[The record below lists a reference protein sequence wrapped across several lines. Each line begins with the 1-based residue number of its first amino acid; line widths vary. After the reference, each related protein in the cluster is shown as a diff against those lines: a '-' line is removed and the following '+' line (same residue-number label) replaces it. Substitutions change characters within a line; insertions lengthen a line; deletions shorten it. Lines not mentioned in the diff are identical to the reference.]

1 MAYTTIPKSSD
12 YFNIVLYTGTGNA
25 QTISG
30 VGFQPDWLWQKSR
43 SASQDGRIFDAVRGG
58 SKLIY
63 PSLANAEATDAQL
76 ITSFNADGFTMGSS
90 GTNANDNTVTYV
102 AWNWLA
108 GTSFTN
114 DASGTGIGSIDS
126 AGSVS
131 TTSGFSIVKWTGTG
145 ATGTI
150 AHGLGAVPRMIIVK
164 SLANTTNWMCQHASI
179 GNAKEIYLN
188 DASAAGSSTAWNS
201 TTPTSTVFSVT
212 GGAGDGVNA
221 SGDYIAYCFSEIKG
235 YSKISSY
242 LGNGSAT
249 DNTFVYCGFKPKFI
263 LHKAVDAGENWLLW
277 DSPRNTAVNS
287 NGNPTQVI
295 FEPNGAG
302 AENNTTARA
311 IDLLSNGFKIRGN
324 NPNFGGSGTNY
335 IFMAFAEEPLVSTN
349 GIPATAR

>member
-1 MAYTTIPKSSD
+1 MAYISFEPKD
-12 YFNIVLYTGTGNA
+12 YFNIVLYTGSGNA

-43 SASQDGRIFDAVRGG
+43 SASQDPRSFDVVRGG

-63 PSLANAEATDAQL
+63 PSLTNAEATDAQL
-76 ITSFNADGFTMGSS
+76 ITSFNADGFTMGTS
-90 GTNANDNTVTYV
+90 GSNANDNTVTYV

-164 SLANTTNWMCQHASI
+164 SLANTTTWMCQHASI

-221 SGDYIAYCFSEIKG
+221 SGDYIAYCFTDVQG
-235 YSKISSY
+235 FLKINSY
-242 LGNGSAT
+242 VGNGNA
-249 DNTFVYCGFKPKFI
+249 DGTFIYTGFKPAFVLYKNITGDDWFMSDNKR
-263 LHKAVDAGENWLLW
+263 LGY
-277 DSPRNTAVNS
+277 
-287 NGNPTQVI
+287 NPD
-295 FEPNGAG
+295 
-302 AENNTTARA
+302 NNYLRPSL
-311 IDLLSNGFKIRGN
+311 DLVEADPPDRINLFSNGFKMTTNDGGAN
-324 NPNFGGSGTNY
+324 GSGTTY
-335 IFMAFAEEPLVSTN
+335 IYMAFAESPFVSST
-349 GIPATAR
+349 GIPTTAR